1 MNEKGKNRDNNS
13 NKNVQ
18 SPFMKWAIR
27 LGFGAFLLG
36 GAYLAVK
43 EYKKLTEVPPE
54 CEDDETSSTND
65 RTRIEEEIKT
75 VDYNSSREILDEL
88 KSQLEDESM
97 FGPGDLIVIDYDEEG
112 ELDKIHRNF
121 AAITY
126 HESDGE
132 RDGRFNM
139 IVKVR
144 DGNLE
149 MDFDGEN
156 EILEKRFKDMID
168 EAKGGNPNFRKIRC
182 SIKSLAF
189 IGEVDGRSAS
199 SLSYSELRKLDS
211 LEGIRYISIDLYGCE
226 SDDGVD
232 FVRRLLSLMHP
243 DGGEYG
249 SELDLMPVI
258 LVMENGRM
266 ELPSNNV
273 VRNFFKTMNVKK

>member
-121 AAITY
+121 AAVTY

-168 EAKGGNPNFRKIRC
+168 EAKGGNPNFRKIKC

-189 IGEVDGRSAS
+189 IGEVDGRSVS

-211 LEGIRYISIDLYGCE
+211 LEGIRYMSIDLYRCESEHGIDFLVKLFKMMHPEGCE
-226 SDDGVD
+226 EDNIINYMPIIIVTCDGTMSV
-232 FVRRLLSLMHP
+232 P
-243 DGGEYG
+243 
-249 SELDLMPVI
+249 
-258 LVMENGRM
+258 ENK
-266 ELPSNNV
+266 V
-273 VRNFFKTMNVKK
+273 VRNFIKAATSK